1 MSTFHLL
8 HLAQFGRGRPGQAKQ
23 GRQLCPVSSGSIII
37 IVLLLLLLFLRMR
50 NSIDGCMSIRG
61 LIIPSHTIHLAH
73 VTDSTSPVSH
83 CPRCCSQKQPQFQF
97 HFQHWSAAAAA
108 AEAVFISSST
118 TASTNWQRML
128 VLLVRARQ

>member
-83 CPRCCSQKQPQFQF
+83 CPRCCSQKQPQF

-108 AEAVFISSST
+108 EAAVFISSST